1 MTTLASLP
9 VGSRARVMRIEGVD
23 EVSCRLMEM
32 GLTPGIE
39 VALVGTAP
47 LGDPLE
53 LEVRGYRLSIRKSEA
68 AKVEVEQFDVRRL
81 ANEDADSRPDWQSKH
96 GQIDAV

>member
-9 VGSRARVMRIEGVD
+9 VGCRAKVTRIEGVD

-32 GLTPGIE
+32 GITPGVEI
-39 VALVGTAP
+39 ALVGMAP

-53 LEVRGYRLSIRKSEA
+53 LEIRGYRLSIRKSEA
-68 AKVEVEQFDVRRL
+68 AKVEVEQYDACCL
-81 ANEDADSRPDWQSKH
+81 ANEDADSGPDRQSEH